1 MDITRVDLD
10 QAAASG
16 LLSPQQASSLWSW
29 LEQRRIDDGGVRIS
43 PSTGRV
49 VREAMAPVM
58 ARFDLVHVAWYAGAL
73 LIMGA
78 LGWFANLGIEA
89 WGGPGVLGIAVVYGV
104 VFAAMGA
111 VLWRTPD
118 MKALGGVLVAVAVA
132 MTPAAVYGLERTL
145 GIWPDADPGQYEGFY
160 DWING
165 GWLAMEIAT
174 IVVGAIAL
182 RLVPYSFVVLPLAIT
197 AWFMSMDIAGVVLHH
212 PDREERAVVSIVVG
226 LALGLVAYLLRR
238 RQREDLGYWLEV
250 AAVLAFNGGLMSV
263 RSEQLGTKFIFLAIQ
278 CGLLSLGAAWQRRVF
293 TIGGIVGVFGL
304 VEWVTTRSDDSEQL
318 WMSIGVGLCL
328 LAFGLATRWA
338 QWWLTSLFALL
349 TGAVL
354 LATGTHS
361 VVSRVGEEAL
371 ALWAMWQVVVVCLG
385 VFVRS
390 RLVLTV
396 GALALSTWLVH
407 LADRV
412 FANSMAFPLVLI
424 SIGIAIIAGGA
435 TLHRRRHAIDAFI
448 DTRLP
453 QRVRD
458 LRGPA

>member
-1 MDITRVDLD
+1 MDITRTDLD

-16 LLSPQQASSLWSW
+16 LLSPQQASSLWTW

-89 WGGPGVLGIAVVYGV
+89 WGGPGVLGIAVVYGTL
-104 VFAAMGA
+104 FAAMGA
-111 VLWRTPD
+111 HFWRTPD
-118 MKALGGVLVAVAVA
+118 MKVLGGVLVAAAVA
-132 MTPAAVYGLERTL
+132 MTPAAVYGFERTI
-145 GIWPDADPGQYEGFY
+145 GVWPDSDPGSYAGFF
-160 DWING
+160 DWIKG
-165 GWLAMEIAT
+165 GWFAMEVAT
-174 IVVGAIAL
+174 IVVAVIAL
-182 RLVPYSFVVLPLAIT
+182 RLVPYSFVALPLALT
-197 AWFMSMDIAGVVLHH
+197 AWFMSMDLAGLVFDH
-212 PDREERAVVSIVVG
+212 PDTEERAAVSIAVG
-226 LALGLVAYLLRR
+226 VALGIAGYVLRR
-238 RQREDLGYWLEV
+238 RQRQDLGYWIEV

-278 CGLLSLGAAWQRRVF
+278 CGLLSLGALWQRRVF
-293 TIGGIVGVFGL
+293 TIGGVIGVVGL
-304 VEWVTTRSDDSEQL
+304 AEWVTTRGNDSEQL
-318 WMSIGVGLCL
+318 WMSVGVGLCL
-328 LAFGLATRWA
+328 LAFGLLVRWS
-338 QWWLTSLFALL
+338 QWWTTSLFALL
-349 TGAVL
+349 AGAIVMSTGPFGAL
-354 LATGTHS
+354 KYDA
-361 VVSRVGEEAL
+361 EAAL
-371 ALWAMWQVVVVCLG
+371 ALWALWQIVVVGFG

-390 RLVLTV
+390 RLVLAV
-396 GALALSTWLVH
+396 GALALSAWLVH

-412 FANSMAFPLVLI
+412 FADSMVFPLVLI
-424 SIGIAIIAGGA
+424 SIGLLIIVGGVG
-435 TLHRRRHAIDAFI
+435 LHRRRHAIDAFI